1 MRKMQLLVLS
11 LFVAGTVAAQQQNAA
26 AETTSG
32 SATKVIPKKQM
43 VKFVEEAAA
52 YVRLAGKEEALKEF
66 SDPKGKFVHADGELY
81 IYAYDFKCV
90 CLAHGYT
97 PELVGRDLT
106 GKKDSAGLLVI
117 QKLRN
122 TAAKD
127 GKGFVEFGWTDP
139 ATGKEGRKLGYVV
152 KIDQT
157 LWLGSGIYL
166 K

>member
-81 IYAYDFKCV
+81 IYAHSC
-90 CLAHGYT
+90 
-97 PELVGRDLT
+97 P
-106 GKKDSAGLLVI
+106 
-117 QKLRN
+117 N
-122 TAAKD
+122 
-127 GKGFVEFGWTDP
+127 
-139 ATGKEGRKLGYVV
+139 
-152 KIDQT
+152 
-157 LWLGSGIYL
+157 
-166 K
+166 